1 LIISKNTIKNDS
13 KALFITFTDQEDWG
27 LSKRKNK
34 LGLNCGSDI
43 DEWRLCFSRYFKD
56 LICYDIYKRANS
68 EGIIAANQELIA
80 FAKAYKPKYIIHSSI
95 LDGII
100 TLETL
105 LELKQLGC
113 RIVGYFCDDDIY
125 YDSLSKYMIPYVDYC
140 VTVTNPDFVGKYTA
154 DGGNAFFSPA
164 IPMPSD
170 IFCKLPDSSKSY
182 DVSFVGNQ
190 HVADRQIWIENLIKA
205 GVDLKLFGGTGSG
218 KKVHY
223 SKFVGI
229 INQSKINLHFSK
241 HVVGGEL
248 VDQLKGRVFEVTLCG
263 GFLLCEYAP
272 VIEQFFELDKEIVCF
287 KTVEEA
293 LEKIDYY
300 LKNDAERERIA
311 RNGYIRA
318 NKDYEGL
325 KVIEDLFSEIEN
337 SDRNNNSSSA
347 LDVVTPLHLTFAKVY
362 TLWTKALL
370 KSSYPL
376 RAQWKEC
383 AKLALRTDPGN
394 KQIKRLL
401 LMSKVF
407 GDPQPI
413 QGLCKFTY
421 WYLGTWINKRY
432 ILMRKKLRFVKRM
445 LAKK

>member
-1 LIISKNTIKNDS
+1 MITIEKSLKNDS
-13 KALFITFTDQEDWG
+13 KTLFITLTDQEDWG

-43 DEWRLCFSRYFKD
+43 DDQWRLCFSRYFKD

-80 FAKAYKPKYIIHSSI
+80 FAKAYKPEYIIHPSVLSG
-95 LDGII
+95 LV
-100 TLETL
+100 TLETS

-113 RIVGYFCDDDIY
+113 KVIGYFCDDDIY
-125 YDSLSKYMIPYVDYC
+125 YDSSSKYMIPYVDYC
-140 VTVTNPDFVGKYTA
+140 VTVTSPDFVEKYTA
-154 DGGNAFFSPA
+154 DGGKAFFSVP

-170 IFCKLPDSSKSY
+170 IFCRLENGSKLY

-190 HVADRQIWIENLIKA
+190 HVADRQLWVESLIKA
-205 GVDLKLFGGTGSG
+205 GVDLNLLGGTIPNE
-218 KKVHY
+218 KVHC
-223 SKFVGI
+223 SKFVEI

-241 HVVGGEL
+241 HVINGEL

-272 VIEQFFELDKEIVCF
+272 IIEKFFEIDKEIVCF

-293 LEKIDYY
+293 VEKINYY
-300 LKNDAERERIA
+300 LKHDAEREKIA
-311 RNGYIRA
+311 QAGYIRA
-318 NKDYEGL
+318 NRDYEGS
-325 KVIEDLFSEIEN
+325 KVIEKLFAEIEN
-337 SDRNNNSSSA
+337 CDKNNNVSSISGT
-347 LDVVTPLHLTFAKVY
+347 VTPLHTEFSNVY

-370 KSSYPL
+370 RSSYPL

-383 AKLALRTDPGN
+383 AELALRTDQEN

-401 LMSKVF
+401 LVSKLL
-407 GDPQPI
+407 GDPQPVR
-413 QGLCKFTY
+413 GLCKRIF
-421 WYLGTWINKRY
+421 WHLGTWINKKY
-432 ILMRKKLRFVKRM
+432 ILMRKKLRFI
-445 LAKK
+445 KKIMKK